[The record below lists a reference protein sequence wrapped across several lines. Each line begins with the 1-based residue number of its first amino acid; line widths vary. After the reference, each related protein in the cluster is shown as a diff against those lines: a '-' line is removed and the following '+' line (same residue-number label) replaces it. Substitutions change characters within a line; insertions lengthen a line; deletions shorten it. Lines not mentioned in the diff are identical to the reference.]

1 MDGSGPEGDTET
13 VTESVL
19 FPDLALFEEPGEIDD
34 IPEPHVLSPWA
45 KTKIGTFQARLETV
59 LKKRDMRGMG
69 KYGMASVSSALLINM
84 VNECFGFNGWLSQI
98 LFCQITAQDFDE
110 ENKTFSMTQVATMRV
125 TLQDGTEVDAT
136 GQGEAKNL
144 PLKNACLGTSRK
156 MACTD
161 GLRNAFLQFP
171 DLLRCESSIKIEA

>member
-1 MDGSGPEGDTET
+1 MDGSGPEGDAET

-34 IPEPHVLSPWA
+34 IHEPHVLSPWA

-84 VNECFGFNGWLSQI
+84 VNECFGFNGWS
-98 LFCQITAQDFDE
+98 
-110 ENKTFSMTQVATMRV
+110 
-125 TLQDGTEVDAT
+125 
-136 GQGEAKNL
+136 
-144 PLKNACLGTSRK
+144 SR
-156 MACTD
+156 
-161 GLRNAFLQFP
+161 P
-171 DLLRCESSIKIEA
+171 CESRFRTARKWMPRARARRKTCR